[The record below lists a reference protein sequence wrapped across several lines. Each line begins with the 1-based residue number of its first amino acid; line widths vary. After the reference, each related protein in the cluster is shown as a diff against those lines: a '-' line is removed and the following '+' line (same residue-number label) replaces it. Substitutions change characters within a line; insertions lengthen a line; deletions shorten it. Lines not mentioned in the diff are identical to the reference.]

1 MYFIAVIHLKRLC
14 FNYVFYTFIIYYL
27 GYHCTITAPFLRQFF
42 FSGSSVLDSLFSV
55 RLLARQLNYLN
66 RKLFPYFSAHL
77 ALWAEIPFQ
86 NPLQQQDG
94 KVQVST
100 NFSFKT
106 KANKISSIFHCSPWG
121 AGNPKQQKQKLA
133 KLRTK
138 RKFRV
143 VKEEEKLGM
152 YLPPRLH
159 LETPMIYIF

>member
-1 MYFIAVIHLKRLC
+1 MLQLC
-14 FNYVFYTFIIYYL
+14 ILHIYYL
-27 GYHCTITAPFLRQFF
+27 LSWLSLYHHCAILTTVFLFRLFRFRQP
-42 FSGSSVLDSLFSV
+42 FSV